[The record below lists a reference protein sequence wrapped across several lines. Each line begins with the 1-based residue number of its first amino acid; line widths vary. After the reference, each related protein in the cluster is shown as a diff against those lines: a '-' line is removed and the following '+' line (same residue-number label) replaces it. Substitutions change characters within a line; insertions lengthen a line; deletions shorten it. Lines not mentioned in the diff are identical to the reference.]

1 MQDAAAPVCASQEL
15 EYTPDPATTATVFI
29 SQRGRRLSFRLRFT
43 DPIIFRAAIKS
54 LGRNKGQMLRSQ
66 IEFIASLLHTTPP
79 NTFDEEEFSY
89 EIIQLDGGQAPQG
102 ETTPPEE
109 LEMVPLPKPT
119 DLDSAV
125 SFKKGSETVQILS
138 TAMSSL
144 GDEEED
150 PDVDCGDNSV
160 AKSLQM

>member
-1 MQDAAAPVCASQEL
+1 MAFLVCASQEL

-43 DPIIFRAAIKS
+43 DTIIFRAAIKS

-79 NTFDEEEFSY
+79 DTFDEEEFSY
-89 EIIQLDGGQAPQG
+89 EIIQLDGGQDSQAV
-102 ETTPPEE
+102 TTPPEV
-109 LEMVPLPKPT
+109 LEMVPLPRANIT
-119 DLDSAV
+119 DSAV

-138 TAMSSL
+138 AAVPTVA
-144 GDEEED
+144 EEEGSSD
-150 PDVDCGDNSV
+150 IDGRDNSL
-160 AKSLQM
+160 AEPLQMES